1 MDAAIAFILG
11 LLFGG
16 AFGVFTMAL
25 LTAAK
30 WQDEQ
35 FRGNGRWEDEYNDPG
50 RKD

>member
-1 MDAAIAFILG
+1 MDAAIAVILG

-50 RKD
+50 RND

>member
-11 LLFGG
+11 LLYWGS
-16 AFGVFTMAL
+16 FGVFAIAL

-35 FRGNGRWEDEYNDPG
+35 FIGNGRWENEHNDPG
-50 RKD
+50 RND